1 MEMLSDGAG
10 EKVDP
15 PPLLGE
21 LEWDDGVGRFLGD
34 VADLL

>member
-15 PPLLGE
+15 PLLGE
-21 LEWDDGVGRFLGD
+21 LEWDDGVGRLFGD
-34 VADLL
+34 VADL

>member
-10 EKVDP
+10 EKAD

-21 LEWDDGVGRFLGD
+21 LDRDDGVGRVFGE
-34 VADLL
+34 VADL